1 MPVRIGLGV
10 GLFIGSIAL
19 GWWLHRRGRLN
30 AARATRLVWL
40 VMTGPSPVVLCLL
53 FWQMNLRSAEL
64 WLLPFLG
71 LLISSSTLLPAI
83 LYARYARLSRP
94 QKGSF
99 LNCAFFSN
107 LGYFGAFTAYAVFG
121 ETAYGLC
128 ILYLVFFIPSFYSLG
143 FWIAARYGGTVKPSG
158 TRTMSNDRLQFY
170 PFAGMLAGV
179 LLNLAGIPRPAP
191 LELVNQVLIPAYT
204 VLYLVAIGSQLTLV
218 WPRQWLRACLVMS
231 GIKFVYTPLI
241 AWGLVHLFH
250 LDGLPRI
257 VVLLEAATPMAV
269 SPLVLPLLFGV
280 DRQLA
285 NALWLF
291 TTILAVPWFLIYLP
305 LIR

>member
-1 MPVRIGLGV
+1 MPVRIGLSI
-10 GLFIGSIAL
+10 GLFVGSLAL
-19 GWWLHRRGRLN
+19 GWWLHRRGRLD
-30 AARATRLVWL
+30 AARATRLVWF

-83 LYARYARLSRP
+83 LYARYARLSGP

-158 TRTMSNDRLQFY
+158 TQTMSNDRLQFY
-170 PFAGMLAGV
+170 PFAGMLAGI
-179 LLNLAGIPRPAP
+179 LLNLAGIHHPLSSRHRLAAHPR
-191 LELVNQVLIPAYT
+191 L
-204 VLYLVAIGSQLTLV
+204 
-218 WPRQWLRACLVMS
+218 
-231 GIKFVYTPLI
+231 
-241 AWGLVHLFH
+241 
-250 LDGLPRI
+250 
-257 VVLLEAATPMAV
+257 AAPMA
-269 SPLVLPLLFGV
+269 PDLPGHERHQICVYAPDRVGV
-280 DRQLA
+280 GTPVPPRRAPAHRGPAGSGDPDGRLPA
-285 NALWLF
+285 GAPAALWGRPPARQRA
-291 TTILAVPWFLIYLP
+291 LALYHDPRRALVYDLP
-305 LIR
+305 AAHPLSHPHGLH